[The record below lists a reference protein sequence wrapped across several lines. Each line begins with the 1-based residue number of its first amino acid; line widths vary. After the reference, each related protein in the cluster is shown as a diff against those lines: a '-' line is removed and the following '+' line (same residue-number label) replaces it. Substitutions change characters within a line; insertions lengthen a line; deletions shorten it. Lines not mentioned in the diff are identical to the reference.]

1 MNQGI
6 LFIITAPSGAGKTTL
21 VKEILKRIPSLSVS
35 ISYTTRPIRPSEI
48 NGENY
53 HFVDESTFQTMS
65 SNNDFLEVAEVYGH
79 KYGTSKSFVH
89 KEFEQGNDVVLE
101 IDWQGAE
108 QVKSLF
114 KKACSI
120 FILPPSLKELTDRL
134 YKRQQD
140 DSVTIE
146 VRMAQAKEVIS
157 HYTDA
162 NYVVVND
169 IFDETVEDI
178 VAIIRSRKLQVQ
190 TQKLNLANLMADL
203 TKEEQLT

>member
-21 VKEILKRIPSLSVS
+21 VKEVLKRIPGLSVS
-35 ISYTTRPIRPSEI
+35 VSYTTRPIRPSEI
-48 NGENY
+48 NGQNY
-53 HFVDESTFQTMS
+53 HFVDESTFLRMS
-65 SNNDFLEVAEVYGH
+65 SNGDFLEVAEVYGH
-79 KYGTSKSFVH
+79 KYGTSKSCVR
-89 KEFEQGNDVVLE
+89 KEFEQGNDVILE

-108 QVKSLF
+108 QVKNLF
-114 KKACSI
+114 QKACSI

-140 DSVTIE
+140 DSVTIG

-178 VAIIRSRKLQVQ
+178 VAIIRSQKLRVQ
-190 TQKLNLANLMADL
+190 TQKVNLANLMADL
-203 TKEEQLT
+203 TEEEHLT

>member
-21 VKEILKRIPSLSVS
+21 VKEVLKRIPGLSVS
-35 ISYTTRPIRPSEI
+35 VSYTTRPIRPSEI
-48 NGENY
+48 NGQNY
-53 HFVDESTFQTMS
+53 HFVDESTFLRMS
-65 SNNDFLEVAEVYGH
+65 SNGDFLEVAEVYGH
-79 KYGTSKSFVH
+79 KYVTSKSFVH
-89 KEFEQGNDVVLE
+89 KEFEQGNDVILE

-120 FILPPSLKELTDRL
+120 FILPPSLKELNDRL

-178 VAIIRSRKLQVQ
+178 VAIIRSQKLRVQ
-190 TQKLNLANLMADL
+190 TQKVNLANLMADL
-203 TKEEQLT
+203 TKEEHLT

>member
-21 VKEILKRIPSLSVS
+21 VKEVLKRIPGLSVS
-35 ISYTTRPIRPSEI
+35 VSYTTRPIRPSEI
-48 NGENY
+48 NGQNY
-53 HFVDESTFQTMS
+53 HFVDESTFLRMS
-65 SNNDFLEVAEVYGH
+65 SNGDFLEVAEVYGH
-79 KYGTSKSFVH
+79 KYGTSKSCVR
-89 KEFEQGNDVVLE
+89 KEFEQGNDVILE

-108 QVKSLF
+108 QVKNLF
-114 KKACSI
+114 QKACSI

-178 VAIIRSRKLQVQ
+178 VAIIRSQKLRVQ
-190 TQKLNLANLMADL
+190 TQKVNLANLMADL
-203 TKEEQLT
+203 TEEEHLT

>member
-21 VKEILKRIPSLSVS
+21 VKEVLKRIPGLSVS
-35 ISYTTRPIRPSEI
+35 VSYTTRPIRPSEI
-48 NGENY
+48 NGQNY
-53 HFVDESTFQTMS
+53 HFVDESTFLRMS
-65 SNNDFLEVAEVYGH
+65 SNGDFLEVAEVYGH
-79 KYGTSKSFVH
+79 KYGTSKSCVD
-89 KEFEQGNDVVLE
+89 KEFEQGNDVILE

-108 QVKSLF
+108 QVKNLF
-114 KKACSI
+114 QKACSI

-178 VAIIRSRKLQVQ
+178 VAIIRSQKLRVQ
-190 TQKLNLANLMADL
+190 TQKVNLANLMADL
-203 TKEEQLT
+203 TEEEHLT

>member
-21 VKEILKRIPSLSVS
+21 VKEVLKRIPGLSVS
-35 ISYTTRPIRPSEI
+35 VSYTTRPIRPSEI
-48 NGENY
+48 NGQNY
-53 HFVDESTFQTMS
+53 HFVDESTFLRMS
-65 SNNDFLEVAEVYGH
+65 SNGDYLEVAEAYGH
-79 KYGTSKSFVH
+79 KYGTSRSCVH
-89 KEFEQGNDVVLE
+89 KEFKQGNDVILE

-108 QVKSLF
+108 QVKNVF
-114 KKACSI
+114 QKACSI
-120 FILPPSLKELTDRL
+120 FILPPSLKELTGRL

-203 TKEEQLT
+203 TKEEHLT

>member
-1 MNQGI
+1 MKLI
-6 LFIITAPSGAGKTTL
+6 LNFTKNL
-21 VKEILKRIPSLSVS
+21 
-35 ISYTTRPIRPSEI
+35 
-48 NGENY
+48 
-53 HFVDESTFQTMS
+53 FQ
-65 SNNDFLEVAEVYGH
+65 
-79 KYGTSKSFVH
+79 
-89 KEFEQGNDVVLE
+89 
-101 IDWQGAE
+101 
-108 QVKSLF
+108 
-114 KKACSI
+114 KACSI

-178 VAIIRSRKLQVQ
+178 VAIIRSQKLRVQ
-190 TQKLNLANLMADL
+190 TQKVNLANLMADL
-203 TKEEQLT
+203 TEEEHLT

>member
-1 MNQGI
+1 MNQGT

-21 VKEILKRIPSLSVS
+21 VKEVLQRTPELSVS
-35 ISYTTRPIRPSEI
+35 VSYTTRPIRPSEV
-48 NGENY
+48 NGQNY
-53 HFVDESTFQTMS
+53 HFIDENKFLNML
-65 SNNDFLEVAEVYGH
+65 SNNDFLEIAEVYGH
-79 KYGTSKSFVH
+79 KYGTSKSYVNT
-89 KEFEQGNDVVLE
+89 EFEKGNDVILE

-120 FILPPSLKELTDRL
+120 FVLPPSLKELTDRL

>member
-21 VKEILKRIPSLSVS
+21 VKEVLKRIPGLSVS
-35 ISYTTRPIRPSEI
+35 VSYTTRPIRPSEI
-48 NGENY
+48 NGQNY
-53 HFVDESTFQTMS
+53 HFVDESTFLRMS
-65 SNNDFLEVAEVYGH
+65 SNDDFLEVAEVYGH
-79 KYGTSKSFVH
+79 KYGTSKSCVH
-89 KEFEQGNDVVLE
+89 KEFEQGNDVILE

>member
-1 MNQGI
+1 MVT
-6 LFIITAPSGAGKTTL
+6 F
-21 VKEILKRIPSLSVS
+21 LKLQKFMDTNTGLQSR
-35 ISYTTRPIRPSEI
+35 
-48 NGENY
+48 
-53 HFVDESTFQTMS
+53 
-65 SNNDFLEVAEVYGH
+65 A
-79 KYGTSKSFVH
+79 VH
-89 KEFEQGNDVVLE
+89 KEFEQGNDVILE

-108 QVKSLF
+108 QVKKLF
-114 KKACSI
+114 QKACSI

-178 VAIIRSRKLQVQ
+178 VAIIRSQKLRVQ
-190 TQKLNLANLMADL
+190 TQKVNLANLMADL
-203 TKEEQLT
+203 TEEEHLT

>member
-21 VKEILKRIPSLSVS
+21 VKEVLKRIPSLSVS
-35 ISYTTRPIRPSEI
+35 VSYTTRPIRPSEI
-48 NGENY
+48 NGQNY
-53 HFVDESTFQTMS
+53 HFVDESTFLRMS
-65 SNNDFLEVAEVYGH
+65 SNDDFLEVAEVYGH
-79 KYGTSKSFVH
+79 KYGTSRSCVH
-89 KEFEQGNDVVLE
+89 QEFEQGNDVILE

-108 QVKSLF
+108 QVKNLF
-114 KKACSI
+114 QKACSI

-178 VAIIRSRKLQVQ
+178 VAIIRSQKLRVQ
-190 TQKLNLANLMADL
+190 TQKVNLANLMTDL
-203 TKEEQLT
+203 SKEEQLT